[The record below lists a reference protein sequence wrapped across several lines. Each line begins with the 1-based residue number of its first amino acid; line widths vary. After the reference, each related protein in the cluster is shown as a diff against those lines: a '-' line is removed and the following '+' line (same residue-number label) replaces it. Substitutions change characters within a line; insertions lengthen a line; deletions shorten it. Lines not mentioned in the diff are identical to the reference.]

1 MRIERPRAFPAEW
14 RGLLGLLHAS
24 HLKINGR
31 WRPAALAL
39 GFVAVLATFERSA
52 GDIGTPDFI
61 RLAQR
66 AEQPQISIAQT
77 VIAEPASRILLT
89 IQVGPAEVVPKKT
102 FVSLRGLPPTISLTE
117 GHAIGPGSWAIPLA
131 GLPTLKANIP
141 AGVSGRAEIV
151 VSLIGMDGRLLAET
165 KTALVVGPASMMA
178 PAATEAQR
186 HPSSAA
192 PLPAP
197 AGGSAGNSQDVPRAA
212 ELSTEQK
219 GRAEQ
224 LVTEGDKY
232 LAQGKVAG
240 ARLFYRQAAEMGLAA
255 GAIRLAATYDPA
267 ELSRLKV
274 LGVTSDPAEARKW
287 YERARELGAPEAEQR
302 LARLTRN

>member
-1 MRIERPRAFPAEW
+1 MRIERPRAFPADG
-14 RGLLGLLHAS
+14 RGLLGLRQAS
-24 HLKINGR
+24 DLEIKGR

-52 GDIGTPDFI
+52 GGTGTPEVI

-66 AEQPQISIAQT
+66 AEQAQISVAPT
-77 VIAEPASRILLT
+77 VIAEPASQILLT
-89 IQVGPAEVVPKKT
+89 IQVGPAEVLPKKS
-102 FVSLRGLPPTISLTE
+102 FVSLRGLPPSISLTE

-131 GLPTLKANIP
+131 GLPTLRANIP
-141 AGVSGRAEIV
+141 ASVSGRAEIV

-165 KTALVVGPASMMA
+165 KTALVVGPAAMMA
-178 PAATEAQR
+178 PSATEAQR
-186 HPSSAA
+186 HPSGTA

-197 AGGSAGNSQDVPRAA
+197 AGGSVSNSRDAPRAV
-212 ELSTEQK
+212 ELSAEQR

-240 ARLFYRQAAEMGLAA
+240 ARLFYRQAADMGLAA

-274 LGVTSDPAEARKW
+274 LGVTSDLAEARKW

>member
-1 MRIERPRAFPAEW
+1 MRIERPRAFPAD
-14 RGLLGLLHAS
+14 GCGVLGLRHAS
-24 HLKINGR
+24 HPEIKGR
-31 WRPAALAL
+31 WWPAALAL

-52 GDIGTPDFI
+52 GGTGTPEVI

-66 AEQPQISIAQT
+66 VEQAQISVAPT
-77 VIAEPASRILLT
+77 VIAEPASQILLT
-89 IQVGPAEVVPKKT
+89 IQVGPAEVLPKKS
-102 FVSLRGLPPTISLTE
+102 FVSLRGLPPSISLTE

-131 GLPTLKANIP
+131 GLPTLRANIP

-151 VSLIGMDGRLLAET
+151 LSLIGMDGRLLAET
-165 KTALVVGPASMMA
+165 KTALVVGPAAMMA
-178 PAATEAQR
+178 PAATEPQR

-197 AGGSAGNSQDVPRAA
+197 AGGSVSSSQDAPRAV
-212 ELSTEQK
+212 ELSAEQRS
-219 GRAEQ
+219 RAEQ

-240 ARLFYRQAAEMGLAA
+240 ARLFYRQAADMGLAG

-274 LGVTSDPAEARKW
+274 LGVASDPAEARKW